1 LGEEVSLV
9 STLTYIFKDL
19 AEITPTTLLVIT
31 IIVAFAIALSIIG
44 HQVKLKTRAVI
55 YGGLCVAIAFVLSY
69 IRLYRWPQGGSITI
83 ASALP
88 IFVYA
93 YIFGP
98 AAGIAAGT
106 AYGLLQLIQDPY
118 ILHPFQVFLDYILA
132 FAAWGLAGFFRNNIS
147 LGILVGGAG
156 QIFSSFLSGVIFF
169 ASYAPEGMSP
179 IIYSLAVNGTVL
191 GTNILIC
198 LVVSMLPQVRKL
210 IEHLKGKFY
219 VNQ

>member
-1 LGEEVSLV
+1 VSSL
-9 STLTYIFKDL
+9 SYIFQDL
-19 AEITPTTLLVIT
+19 AEITPTTLFIL
-31 IIVAFAIALSIIG
+31 IIVVALSAILLAVG
-44 HQVKLKTRAVI
+44 SRAKLRTKAVV
-55 YGGLCVAIAFVLSY
+55 YGGLCVAVAFVLSY

-83 ASALP
+83 ASPLP

-106 AYGLLQLIQDPY
+106 AYGLLQLVQDPY
-118 ILHPFQVFLDYILA
+118 ILHRFQVFLDYILA
-132 FAAWGLAGFFRNNIS
+132 FAAWGLAGFFRKNIS
-147 LGILVGGAG
+147 LGIIFGGVG

-179 IIYSLAVNGTVL
+179 IIYSLVVNVTVL

-198 LVVSMLPQVRKL
+198 LLVSLLPQVRRV
-210 IEHLKGKFY
+210 IQRLKARALAE
-219 VNQ
+219 

>member
-1 LGEEVSLV
+1 MSSL
-9 STLTYIFKDL
+9 SYIFQDL
-19 AEITPTTLLVIT
+19 AEITPTTLFIL
-31 IIVAFAIALSIIG
+31 IIVVALSAILLAVG
-44 HQVKLKTRAVI
+44 SRAKLRTKAVV
-55 YGGLCVAIAFVLSY
+55 YGGLCVAVAFVLSY

-83 ASALP
+83 ASPLP

-106 AYGLLQLIQDPY
+106 AYGLLQLVQDPY
-118 ILHPFQVFLDYILA
+118 ILHRFQVFLDYILA
-132 FAAWGLAGFFRNNIS
+132 FAAWGLAGFFRKNIS
-147 LGILVGGAG
+147 LGIIFGGVG

-179 IIYSLAVNGTVL
+179 IIYSLVVNVTVL

-198 LVVSMLPQVRKL
+198 LLVSLLPQVRRV
-210 IEHLKGKFY
+210 IQRLKARALAE
-219 VNQ
+219 

>member
-1 LGEEVSLV
+1 MSNITLATLGVV
-9 STLTYIFKDL
+9 L
-19 AEITPTTLLVIT
+19 AAVL
-31 IIVAFAIALSIIG
+31 FIIG
-44 HQVKLKTRAVI
+44 SRAKLKTKTLV

-69 IRLYRWPQGGSITI
+69 IRLYRWPQGGSITP

-118 ILHPFQVFLDYILA
+118 ILHPFQVFLDYISA
-132 FAAWGLAGFFRNNIS
+132 FAAWGLAGFFRRNIS
-147 LGILVGGAG
+147 LGILLGGAG

-179 IIYSLAVNGTVL
+179 IIYSLAVNVTVL

-198 LVVSMLPQVRKL
+198 FLISILPQVRRL
-210 IEHLKGKFY
+210 IEHLKAKALQNDY
-219 VNQ
+219 

>member
-1 LGEEVSLV
+1 MSSL
-9 STLTYIFKDL
+9 SYIFQDL
-19 AEITPTTLLVIT
+19 AEITPTTLFIL
-31 IIVAFAIALSIIG
+31 IIVVALSAILLAVG
-44 HQVKLKTRAVI
+44 SRAKLRTKAVV
-55 YGGLCVAIAFVLSY
+55 YGGLCVAVAFVLSY

-83 ASALP
+83 ASPLP

-106 AYGLLQLIQDPY
+106 AYGLLQLVQDPY

-132 FAAWGLAGFFRNNIS
+132 FAAWGLAGFFRKNIS
-147 LGILVGGAG
+147 LGIIFGGVG

-179 IIYSLAVNGTVL
+179 IIYSLVVNVTVL

-198 LVVSMLPQVRKL
+198 LLVSLLPQVRRV
-210 IEHLKGKFY
+210 IQRLKARALAE
-219 VNQ
+219 

>member
-1 LGEEVSLV
+1 MSSL
-9 STLTYIFKDL
+9 SYIFQDL
-19 AEITPTTLLVIT
+19 AEITPTTLFIL
-31 IIVAFAIALSIIG
+31 IIVVALSAILLAVG
-44 HQVKLKTRAVI
+44 SRAKLRTKAVV
-55 YGGLCVAIAFVLSY
+55 YGGLCVAVAFVLSY

-83 ASALP
+83 ASPLP

-106 AYGLLQLIQDPY
+106 AYGLLQLVQDPY

-132 FAAWGLAGFFRNNIS
+132 FAAWGLAGFFRKNIS
-147 LGILVGGAG
+147 LGIIFGGVG

-179 IIYSLAVNGTVL
+179 IIYSLVVNVTASGYKYTNLSFSFTVASSSKSN
-191 GTNILIC
+191 TAA
-198 LVVSMLPQVRKL
+198 
-210 IEHLKGKFY
+210 
-219 VNQ
+219 

>member
-1 LGEEVSLV
+1 VSSL
-9 STLTYIFKDL
+9 SYIFQDL
-19 AEITPTTLLVIT
+19 AEITPTTLFIL
-31 IIVAFAIALSIIG
+31 IIVVALSAILLAVG
-44 HQVKLKTRAVI
+44 SRAKLRTKAVV
-55 YGGLCVAIAFVLSY
+55 YGGLCVAVAFVLSY

-83 ASALP
+83 ASPLP

-106 AYGLLQLIQDPY
+106 AYGLLQLVQDPY

-132 FAAWGLAGFFRNNIS
+132 FAAWGLAGFFRKNIS
-147 LGILVGGAG
+147 LGIIFGGVG

-179 IIYSLAVNGTVL
+179 IIYSLVVNVTVL

-198 LVVSMLPQVRKL
+198 LLVSLLPQVRRV
-210 IEHLKGKFY
+210 IQRLKARALAE
-219 VNQ
+219 

>member
-1 LGEEVSLV
+1 MSGLS
-9 STLTYIFKDL
+9 YIFQDL
-19 AEITPTTLLVIT
+19 AEITPTTLFILIFVVVLAVALLT
-31 IIVAFAIALSIIG
+31 IGSRA
-44 HQVKLKTRAVI
+44 KLRTKTVV

-83 ASALP
+83 ASSLP

-132 FAAWGLAGFFRNNIS
+132 FAAWGLAGFFRKNIS
-147 LGILVGGAG
+147 LGIIFGGAG

-169 ASYAPEGMSP
+169 GSYAPEGMSP
-179 IIYSLAVNGTVL
+179 IIYSLAVNVTVL

-198 LVVSMLPQVRKL
+198 LLISLLPQVRRV
-210 IEHLKGKFY
+210 IEHLKARVF
-219 VNQ
+219 VE

>member
-1 LGEEVSLV
+1 MSN
-9 STLTYIFKDL
+9 LTYIFKDL
-19 AEITPTTLLVIT
+19 AEITPTTLFILT
-31 IIVAFAIALSIIG
+31 FIVVLAVVLRSIG
-44 HQVKLKTRAVI
+44 SRAKLKTKAIV

-69 IRLYRWPQGGSITI
+69 VRLYRWPQGGSITL

-132 FAAWGLAGFFRNNIS
+132 FAAWGLAGFFRKNIS
-147 LGILVGGAG
+147 LGIILGGAG

-169 ASYAPEGMSP
+169 GAYAPEGMSP

-191 GTNILIC
+191 GTNMLIC
-198 LVVSMLPQVRKL
+198 LIISLLPQVRKV
-210 IEHLKGKFY
+210 IEYLKARAY
-219 VNQ
+219 VK

>member
-1 LGEEVSLV
+1 MSSL
-9 STLTYIFKDL
+9 SYIFQDL
-19 AEITPTTLLVIT
+19 AEITPTTLFIL
-31 IIVAFAIALSIIG
+31 IIVVALSAILLAVG
-44 HQVKLKTRAVI
+44 SRAKLRTKAVV
-55 YGGLCVAIAFVLSY
+55 YGGLCVAVAFVLSY

-83 ASALP
+83 ASPLP

-106 AYGLLQLIQDPY
+106 AYGLLQLVQDPY

-132 FAAWGLAGFFRNNIS
+132 FAAWGLAGFFRKNIS
-147 LGILVGGAG
+147 LGIIFGGVG

-179 IIYSLAVNGTVL
+179 IIYSLVVNVTVL

-198 LVVSMLPQVRKL
+198 LLVSLLPQVRRV
-210 IEHLKGKFY
+210 IQRLKARALPE
-219 VNQ
+219 